1 MKSSMMSA
9 IALPVVLIAA
19 AVTASPALAH
29 GMAMGQGQGYG
40 SAAPCYGQYGMMGP
54 GMMGQG
60 MGPGMVGQGM
70 GPGMM
75 GQGMGPGMMGQ
86 GMGPGMMGQGMGSPS
101 GGTAPFR
108 DRDLTVDE
116 VKSILEHRLEHYGNE
131 RLRVGKVEG
140 KDDDVIIA
148 EVETVDGSVVESYA
162 VDRHTGRMQRSK

>member
-1 MKSSMMSA
+1 MKSSKMSA

-29 GMAMGQGQGYG
+29 GMAMGQGFG
-40 SAAPCYGQYGMMGP
+40 SAAPCYGQHGM
-54 GMMGQG
+54 
-60 MGPGMVGQGM
+60 M

-86 GMGPGMMGQGMGSPS
+86 GMGPSMMGQSTGPGMMGQGMGSPS
-101 GGTAPFR
+101 GGTAQYR

-116 VKSILEHRLEHYGNE
+116 VKSILEHRLEHNGNE
-131 RLRVGKVEG
+131 RLRVGKVEE

-148 EVETVDGSVVESYA
+148 EVETVDGSLVERYA